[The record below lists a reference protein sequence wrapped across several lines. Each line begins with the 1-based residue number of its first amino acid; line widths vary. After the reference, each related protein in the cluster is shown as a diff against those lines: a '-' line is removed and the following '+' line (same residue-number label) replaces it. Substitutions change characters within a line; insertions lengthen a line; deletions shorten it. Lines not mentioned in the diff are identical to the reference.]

1 MIKHIER
8 AKLHEIKMLLISG
21 SITYENAEKIATPY
35 INTLN
40 EKGKEIAK
48 KHGRSFVKTTFSAQ
62 MR

>member
-21 SITYENAEKIATPY
+21 NITYENAEKIAAQY
-35 INTLN
+35 INELN
-40 EKGKEIAK
+40 IKGETIAK
-48 KHGRSFVKTTFSAQ
+48 KYGRKFVKTTFSQQ